1 MRALTSS
8 GFGATTL
15 TGAPFEE
22 WIMKKSER
30 EYFRTLLLEWQEQL
44 MERADYAIAGLL
56 DTSVYASDLLDRVA
70 METDR
75 DLALRMRDRESKLIR
90 KIKGALKRI
99 DDGSFGICDIC
110 GDEITLNRLRVR
122 PITTYCIDCKRVQE
136 TLERIIGR

>member
-1 MRALTSS
+1 
-8 GFGATTL
+8 
-15 TGAPFEE
+15 
-22 WIMKKSER
+22 MKKSER

-44 MERADYAIAGLL
+44 MERADHAIAGLL

-70 METDR
+70 LETDR

-136 TLERIIGR
+136 TLERIIGC